1 MRNDKVAY
9 MFCCLHVTLYF
20 AIFLY
25 KANKQDFMC
34 MMLCISLIPRK
45 ARISEVIDSCAFSF
59 LAVISVLLFIHIGN
73 LMDCSC
79 VWYGL
84 RKESGYKVFLFVG
97 E

>member
-1 MRNDKVAY
+1 MY
-9 MFCCLHVTLYF
+9 LHGTSAPFRKEGY
-20 AIFLY
+20 A
-25 KANKQDFMC
+25 
-34 MMLCISLIPRK
+34 LCYRIYSIRRRLLLLLILDVVGSLIPRK

-59 LAVISVLLFIHIGN
+59 LAAISVLLFIHIGN
-73 LMDCSC
+73 LMDCSF